1 MVDRAIDIVYKIAN
15 NNKNKKIEIVPN
27 FKSERKPT
35 KKDNVKNKLLE
46 HYNLDNS
53 FTEVKQKVKFDKFR
67 ENTYPKQDYNF

>member
-35 KKDNVKNKLLE
+35 KKDNVKNKLL
-46 HYNLDNS
+46 
-53 FTEVKQKVKFDKFR
+53 
-67 ENTYPKQDYNF
+67 